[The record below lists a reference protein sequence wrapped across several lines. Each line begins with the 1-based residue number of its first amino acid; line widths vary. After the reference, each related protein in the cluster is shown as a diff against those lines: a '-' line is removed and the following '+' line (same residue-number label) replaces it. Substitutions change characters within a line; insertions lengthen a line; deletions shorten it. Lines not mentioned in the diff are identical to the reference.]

1 MRLLSEAKRLL
12 LSVEKRLLRGVL
24 CEEVD
29 VETEEETEVET
40 ETEVGRVARKGR
52 RNSGREMEGVA
63 LSGDLRD
70 GWASRDGLLEVV
82 DSFLVRS
89 R

>member
-1 MRLLSEAKRLL
+1 M
-12 LSVEKRLLRGVL
+12 EKRLLRGVL

-29 VETEEETEVET
+29 VETEEEKEDET

-52 RNSGREMEGVA
+52 RNCGREMEGVA
-63 LSGDLRD
+63 LSGDRRD
-70 GWASRDGLLEVV
+70 GRARRDGLLEVV
-82 DSFLVRS
+82 DSLLVRS